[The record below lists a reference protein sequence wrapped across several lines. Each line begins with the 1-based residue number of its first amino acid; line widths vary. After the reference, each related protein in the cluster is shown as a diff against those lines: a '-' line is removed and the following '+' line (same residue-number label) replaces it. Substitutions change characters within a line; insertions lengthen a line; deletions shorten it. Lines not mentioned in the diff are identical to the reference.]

1 MKRNKRPMKTKQKK
15 ENQNQ
20 KSKRAKFM
28 KRTPPTS
35 ANDATGAV
43 LEPLFILF
51 YFFFGCFSSTFQSA
65 RWNQTQTDQSKSNK
79 HQPPNEPNNWRVQLA
94 FSTGHPRAELIINR
108 TSFKTWKTTWLNTIN
123 NQWKALV
130 INRCWFNMEMRWRGR
145 PAFATGPHRSRRCED
160 FQWMAFNGIAMNR
173 TGTPKQTNGIK
184 TQTNKDT
191 KKKERK

>member
-51 YFFFGCFSSTFQSA
+51 FFLVVSLRLFNQLDEIKLKLTNPNQININHPT
-65 RWNQTQTDQSKSNK
+65 NQTTDECSWRF
-79 HQPPNEPNNWRVQLA
+79 PLAIPEP
-94 FSTGHPRAELIINR
+94 S
-108 TSFKTWKTTWLNTIN
+108 
-123 NQWKALV
+123 
-130 INRCWFNMEMRWRGR
+130 
-145 PAFATGPHRSRRCED
+145 
-160 FQWMAFNGIAMNR
+160 
-173 TGTPKQTNGIK
+173 
-184 TQTNKDT
+184 
-191 KKKERK
+191 